1 MYNKKRKLNM
11 QESEISLLEWKARNF
26 FDNHGPSLSI
36 LILHA
41 EITHSYDNCSNPK
54 DTEQ

>member
-1 MYNKKRKLNM
+1 MNNKKRKTCKKVK
-11 QESEISLLEWKARNF
+11 SHFLEWKALKF

>member
-1 MYNKKRKLNM
+1 M
-11 QESEISLLEWKARNF
+11 QESEISFLEWKALKF